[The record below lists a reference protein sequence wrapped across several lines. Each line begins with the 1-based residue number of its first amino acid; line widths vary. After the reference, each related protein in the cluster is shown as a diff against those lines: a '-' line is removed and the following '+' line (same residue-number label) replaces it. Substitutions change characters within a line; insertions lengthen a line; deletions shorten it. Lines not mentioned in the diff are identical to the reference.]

1 MPQSREVWM
10 AAAGRVARLLTDGTL
25 TIEELSRM
33 RPQEALV
40 RGSRLPRDRV
50 EPLLRMDLGPAMDR
64 VFREWVATCQ
74 EALQSDRGVR
84 EAHRAAAGR
93 AAVFSPSAA
102 DGKASPTAN
111 SVDLLRS
118 VNVNELCLGR
128 NAGVRLEGVLVE
140 EPQLAGGVFSV
151 LEDPS
156 GRCVPIEF
164 YSCLPQQRKSLAAW
178 RFESGTRIAVKEP
191 HFAVTREGRVAVRV
205 RFTSDLVFEDDVSL
219 TLHQRCGTRGN
230 ELFQRGFVTEAAA
243 LYTKGIEAAS
253 RSAGQLGPL
262 LCNRA
267 QCHLQVEAFDQA
279 LADCETALALEDL
292 PDGLRQKA
300 RYRMGRALVGLWR
313 FADAFPVL
321 KEWPKELLAAKA
333 LARQAL
339 RGEYDW
345 PALLPYVCELME
357 HKGVFVSKE
366 PLKRHHVAEYCNPT
380 IEVAVVAGK
389 GRGLF
394 AKRAIAKGSLVAVT
408 KAIAV
413 ECTDETSR
421 CLEFRRDGT
430 SSAAHVG
437 LRRQI
442 IRAASANPSL
452 LSSVYALY
460 DGTPSSMAGPLPKMV
475 NGRPHK
481 RGERKPPVL
490 NFERIDAAIFNN
502 AFGLPDAEREA
513 AREAVFLLPS
523 LLNHSPR
530 PNCVRWHTGDLMVI
544 KACRAIAAG
553 DELTISYAVN
563 ADLDTRLAVV
573 EKHGDAEVEE
583 RAQAVKD
590 DPKCELRRKLR
601 LLRTKCD
608 DGQANPR
615 RCVRILSSGKL
626 HPHPELGT
634 YYHRLGCQLSNAGDE
649 AASRYWG
656 TQALHATLKGDPL
669 SLHVIEVYRNSL
681 LDDEKAAEMCTMLY
695 GEGTWPKVEECLAAS
710 DPS

>member
-421 CLEFRRDGT
+421 CLEFRR
-430 SSAAHVG
+430 
-437 LRRQI
+437 
-442 IRAASANPSL
+442 
-452 LSSVYALY
+452 
-460 DGTPSSMAGPLPKMV
+460 
-475 NGRPHK
+475 
-481 RGERKPPVL
+481 
-490 NFERIDAAIFNN
+490 
-502 AFGLPDAEREA
+502 
-513 AREAVFLLPS
+513 EAVFLLPS